1 MSEELQVRKKLD
13 ALVKAFQSVLYEED
27 ETFMKNMETKCLAKD
42 DVRKYMFWEWPQ
54 GVGLFGL
61 WKYFDYTKEQKY
73 LDMLVKFYTQR
84 IQEGL
89 PAKNINTV
97 APLLG
102 LSYFYEYTKE
112 EKYGEVCEEWAQWL
126 MHEAPRTKERGLQ
139 HLTSDTLN
147 DQELW
152 DDTLFMAVLFLGNFG
167 RISGRQEYIDEAE
180 YQFLVHAKYLADK
193 KTGLWFHGYTFN
205 GNHNFAEAFWGRGNC
220 WITAAIPEFLE
231 ITEHPASIKNF
242 LAETLK
248 RQAESLAMMQD
259 KSGMWHTL
267 IDDPSSYLE
276 ASATCGIA
284 YGLLIGSQ
292 MGILAQECKNAAL
305 KAVHPILDCIT
316 DDGIV
321 NQVSYG
327 TPMGRGSKD
336 FYKHIEIKSM
346 PYGQALAILFLME
359 ILKIYNK

>member
-42 DVRKYMFWEWPQ
+42 DVRKYMFWEWTQ

-102 LSYFYEYTKE
+102 LSYLYEYTKE

-126 MHEAPRTKERGLQ
+126 LHEAPRTKERGLQ

-231 ITEHPASIKNF
+231 ITEHPESIKNF
-242 LAETLK
+242 LAEMLK

-284 YGLLIGSQ
+284 YGLLRGAQ